1 MLLYSSSHNTHI
13 RALPIIGK
21 YSVSTQSYPGS
32 IDDHT
37 AWKLLNQIHTTSM
50 NSSNNE
56 GKRKFTKT
64 SQTCSS
70 GWPFSITRRSW
81 SNTGLVAGELVLKV
95 ALQSFTSCSAARAIS
110 IIAMTQLYRKS
121 FSSFSNCIYQPCK
134 TKQSTGVSD
143 ALAVLNVV
151 VG

>member
-13 RALPIIGK
+13 RALPIIRK

-37 AWKLLNQIHTTSM
+37 ACKLLNQIYTTSM
-50 NSSNNE
+50 NSSNHE

-64 SQTCSS
+64 SHTCSS

-81 SNTGLVAGELVLKV
+81 SNTGLVAGELVLKA
-95 ALQSFTSCSAARAIS
+95 ALRSSLSCSCCPCYLHNRHDTIVS
-110 IIAMTQLYRKS
+110 QIIFIIFTL
-121 FSSFSNCIYQPCK
+121 YQPCK
-134 TKQSTGVSD
+134 TKQGTGFSD